1 MANDKPLLLSAIVG
15 SKIAIAIMTL
25 FSAHHYLGIEVKGDV
40 EKGKKRTRSQ
50 HSVCL
55 SVDDKEVVKSTNP
68 KPRSPIIKWEWTTDN
83 KMWVLGLS
91 MSSLVDIHLSE
102 SAGSIRRR

>member
-1 MANDKPLLLSAIVG
+1 M
-15 SKIAIAIMTL
+15 L
-25 FSAHHYLGIEVKGDV
+25 FSAHRYLGIEVEGDV

-50 HSVCL
+50 YSVCL
-55 SVDDKEVVKSTNP
+55 SVDDKEVVKSANP
-68 KPRSPIIKWEWTTDN
+68 KPCSSIIKWEWNTNN

-91 MSSLVDIHLSE
+91 MTSLVDIHFSE